1 MERKGVDKDVE
12 KMNLDGGKKDIY
24 FTTEGKGTNTSLVR
38 SFLAILNISCLA
50 F

>member
-24 FTTEGKGTNTSLVR
+24 FTTEGKGTKR
-38 SFLAILNISCLA
+38 
-50 F
+50 